1 MKPAPT
7 KDSVI
12 NKPVLM
18 IGMPRSG
25 TTVLSEAVSLHE
37 ELGWFSNYLSYFP
50 FLPWVSLLDR
60 ISNLS
65 VAGWRL
71 RGKRKQED
79 GLGSSVR
86 RFLPH
91 CSEAFSV
98 WRRCCG
104 QKFLWEYLSGQ
115 TASEEEKR
123 RITKCIDKVLTLQS
137 KSRFFTKLTGPP
149 RIFYLNSL
157 FEGAFYVHV
166 VRDPRAVVSSLIE
179 APFWKTRGGLVRP
192 WWLKG
197 LTKKDVDE
205 WNRTGGSAVALNA
218 IQWRRVVESTWEEK
232 DLIPPERYLELRYE
246 DFVEKPHRILRLIFE
261 RLQLKDST
269 EAHRYI
275 STIGRIRNMNY
286 KYKRHLTQNDISL
299 VCEITSKTAEQA
311 GYHL

>member
-65 VAGWRL
+65 VAG
-71 RGKRKQED
+71 G
-79 GLGSSVR
+79 
-86 RFLPH
+86 
-91 CSEAFSV
+91 
-98 WRRCCG
+98 
-104 QKFLWEYLSGQ
+104 
-115 TASEEEKR
+115 
-123 RITKCIDKVLTLQS
+123 CIDKVLTLQS